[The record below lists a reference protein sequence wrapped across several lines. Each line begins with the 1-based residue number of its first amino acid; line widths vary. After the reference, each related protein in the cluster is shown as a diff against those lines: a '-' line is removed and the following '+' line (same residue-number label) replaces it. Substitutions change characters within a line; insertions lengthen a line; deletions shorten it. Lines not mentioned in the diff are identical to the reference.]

1 MVDYSDQEPAHIEN
15 VDHDIDLL
23 GLKPA
28 NLMYVAWGF
37 MVGLFL
43 TGPIPAISMA
53 ALLIFLLRKISAR
66 EKEGRPV
73 TFEPGVSKI
82 IRTIPFEI
90 GTTVFDYLAAI
101 EHPQTFYRE

>member
-1 MVDYSDQEPAHIEN
+1 MVDYSGQEPALIEN
-15 VDHDIDLL
+15 VDHEIDLL

-37 MVGLFL
+37 MAGLFL
-43 TGPIPAISMA
+43 SGPIPAIVMA

-73 TFEPGVSKI
+73 TFEPIVSKV
-82 IRTIPFEI
+82 IRKVPFQI

-101 EHPQTFYRE
+101 EHPQSFYRE